1 MIGGGSHLN
10 RFKEDIFRN
19 DEIPFVLREIWVL
32 KFIILYYPFSGIFFR
47 LLQYEFGTFYYSL
60 KMP

>member
-19 DEIPFVLREIWVL
+19 DEIHFVLREIWVL
-32 KFIILYYPFSGIFFR
+32 KFTILYYPFNGKFFR
-47 LLQYEFGTFYYSL
+47 LLQYEFRTFYYSL

>member
-19 DEIPFVLREIWVL
+19 DEIHLVLREIWVL
-32 KFIILYYPFSGIFFR
+32 KFSILYYPFNGITFR
-47 LLQYEFGTFYYSL
+47 LLQYEFRTFYCSL